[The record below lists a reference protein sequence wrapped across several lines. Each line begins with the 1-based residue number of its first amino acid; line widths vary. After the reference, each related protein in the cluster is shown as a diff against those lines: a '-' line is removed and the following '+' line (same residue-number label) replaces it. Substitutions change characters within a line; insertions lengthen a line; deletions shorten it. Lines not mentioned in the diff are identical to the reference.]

1 MTQISR
7 YRPDQ
12 RALEEGKFAEAE
24 NVKLGLEQAQRDRR
38 RQRDHG
44 QVPEIFLEDVKEFYE
59 MDRRTGEART
69 TIGWDIF

>member
-1 MTQISR
+1 MKQISR

-44 QVPEIFLEDVKEFYE
+44 QVPERGILTLSSEQQY
-59 MDRRTGEART
+59 AL
-69 TIGWDIF
+69 